1 MDRRSLTR
9 SAKGALGYRMS
20 TKKVFPAIILAAI
33 MLFGTLGGAF
43 ASSSAISDETE
54 ASDVVVL
61 LDVSQSVLPYFHD
74 ITDYVVSSVVK
85 DFLRLGDTFHLL
97 SFGET
102 TQVEIA
108 QRISTEDDVKSVL
121 ARLYLLY
128 PLARNTD
135 LVSAFS
141 YLSQYLSDL
150 PESRSKVVVIITDGI
165 HNPSAESPA
174 FGLSAQEANSEIE
187 VTASKIKRNG
197 WPVYIIKVP
206 FSPERSAAEASSPV
220 ASAAASVTGP
230 ALAAQKA
237 NKGAPQVDYLGTIAK
252 SLDANVTE
260 YSPSDKSETARKSLS
275 LPEVVFPS
283 NLGKKGYTF
292 SFPLKVHNSSDT
304 EVGLEL
310 QKVVADGSDILSKKS
325 FLSLGPG
332 RSGILNI
339 AVALPPSMESG
350 EKNLGI
356 DLYFA
361 DGLRVSPSHGSLAFT
376 LAPSPL
382 ASLFKSG
389 QRVVLFIVFVA
400 LGLIA
405 ILVVISL
412 IRKAPRRAAAP
423 VVAAVRESAEAAK
436 RKKLG
441 TEPAFA
447 ATPARPA
454 TPAFGKA
461 APSSVAIQSPVPASA
476 PQASAAKKPAGLF
489 AGTGRGAL
497 APAAKIEGA
506 AEVSQ
511 KKTAAALSP
520 SARQKA
526 APAYE
531 ARVARPG
538 TIQIE
543 LRVTEQNPHIGMR
556 NVQSIHSGS
565 SRSVGGGRSDFLVFL
580 VPVPHHCAEIHY
592 DGETC
597 TFVPLRPELFP
608 ELDGQPLADCVGKE
622 IAMVSKKGYRMS
634 LRFSKYEAPANKINR
649 LLHCIET
656 PGLFQGLDL

>member
-1 MDRRSLTR
+1 MR
-9 SAKGALGYRMS
+9 
-20 TKKVFPAIILAAI
+20 TKKHLSAFVLAAVM
-33 MLFGTLGGAF
+33 MLGTMSAAF
-43 ASSSAISDETE
+43 ASAPSTSAISDETD

-85 DFLRLGDTFHLL
+85 DFIRLGDTFHLL

-102 TQVEIA
+102 TQVEVA
-108 QRISTEDDVKSVL
+108 QRISTEEDVKSVL

-150 PESRSKVVVIITDGI
+150 PETRSKVVVIITDGI
-165 HNPSAESPA
+165 HNPSPKSPA
-174 FGLSAQEANSEIE
+174 FGLSSEEANSEIE

-206 FSPERSAAEASSPV
+206 FSAERAAAEASAPDSSP
-220 ASAAASVTGP
+220 SAAKKSTVP
-230 ALAAQKA
+230 AQTDQKA
-237 NKGAPQVDYLGTIAK
+237 SKGAPQGDYLGTIAK
-252 SLDANVTE
+252 SLDANVTD
-260 YSPSDKSETARKSLS
+260 YSPSDKAETARKSLS

-292 SFPLKVHNSSDT
+292 SFPLRVHNSSET

-310 QKVVADGSDILSKKS
+310 QKVMAEGSDILSKKS

-332 RSGILNI
+332 RSGVMNI
-339 AVALPPSMESG
+339 AVVLPPSMESG
-350 EKNLGI
+350 EKNLGV

-361 DGLRVSPSHGSLAFT
+361 DGLRVSPSHGNLAFT

-389 QRVVLFIVFVA
+389 QRVVLFILFVA

-412 IRKAPRRAAAP
+412 LRRAPRRAAAP
-423 VVAAVRESAEAAK
+423 VVAAVRESAEASK
-436 RKKLG
+436 RRATG
-441 TEPAFA
+441 TEPAL
-447 ATPARPA
+447 ATAPPQPT
-454 TPAFGKA
+454 TPAFEKVAGKGKA
-461 APSSVAIQSPVPASA
+461 PAYPNAASPSTVPVAAAPA
-476 PQASAAKKPAGLF
+476 PAGAKATPETA

-497 APAAKIEGA
+497 SPATKVELAPAVQKP
-506 AEVSQ
+506 AE
-511 KKTAAALSP
+511 ALSP
-520 SARQKA
+520 APRKKA

-538 TIQIE
+538 SIQLE
-543 LRVTEQNPHIGMR
+543 LRVAEQNPHIGMR
-556 NVQSIHSGS
+556 NVQTVHSGS

-580 VPVPHHCAEIHY
+580 VPVPQRSAEIHY

-597 TFVPLRPELFP
+597 TFVPLRPEFFP
-608 ELDGQPLADCVGKE
+608 ELGGKPLEDCLGKE

-656 PGLFQGLDL
+656 PGLFQGLDI

>member
-1 MDRRSLTR
+1 M
-9 SAKGALGYRMS
+9 
-20 TKKVFPAIILAAI
+20 IL
-33 MLFGTLGGAF
+33 GTLSA
-43 ASSSAISDETE
+43 AAASTSSSSAISDETD

-85 DFLRLGDTFHLL
+85 DFIRLGDTFHLL

-108 QRISTEDDVKSVL
+108 QRISTEEDVKSVL

-150 PESRSKVVVIITDGI
+150 PETRSKVVVIITDGI
-165 HNPSAESPA
+165 HNPSPKSPA
-174 FGLSAQEANSEIE
+174 FGLSPEAANSEIE

-206 FSPERSAAEASSPV
+206 FSAERAAAEVSAPGSTPSAAGSTPGSTV
-220 ASAAASVTGP
+220 P
-230 ALAAQKA
+230 AQTAQKGSE
-237 NKGAPQVDYLGTIAK
+237 GAPQGDYLGTIAK
-252 SLDANVTE
+252 SLDANVTD
-260 YSPSDKSETARKSLS
+260 YSPSDKAETARKSLS
-275 LPEVVFPS
+275 LPEVVFPR

-292 SFPLKVHNSSDT
+292 SFPLRVHNSSET

-310 QKVVADGSDILSKKS
+310 QKVMAEGTDILSKKS

-332 RSGILNI
+332 RSGIMNI

-350 EKNLGI
+350 EKNLGV

-361 DGLRVSPSHGSLAFT
+361 DGLRVSPSHGNLAFT

-389 QRVVLFIVFVA
+389 QRVVLFILFVA

-412 IRKAPRRAAAP
+412 IRRAPRRAAAP
-423 VVAAVRESAEAAK
+423 VVAAVRESAEASK
-436 RKKLG
+436 RRAAG

-447 ATPARPA
+447 IAPPQSTA
-454 TPAFGKA
+454 PAFEKAAGKGKAPAYPNAAYPSTVPVAAAPASAGTKA
-461 APSSVAIQSPVPASA
+461 APEAVAGTGQGALPP
-476 PQASAAKKPAGLF
+476 AAKVEQAPVARKPAG
-489 AGTGRGAL
+489 
-497 APAAKIEGA
+497 E
-506 AEVSQ
+506 
-511 KKTAAALSP
+511 ALSP
-520 SARQKA
+520 APRKKV

-531 ARVARPG
+531 ARIARPG
-538 TIQIE
+538 SIQLE
-543 LRVTEQNPHIGMR
+543 LRVAEQNPHIGMR
-556 NVQSIHSGS
+556 NVQTIHSGS

-580 VPVPHHCAEIHY
+580 VPVPQRSAEIHY

-597 TFVPLRPELFP
+597 TFVPLRPEFFP
-608 ELDGQPLADCVGKE
+608 ELGGKPLADCIGKE

-656 PGLFQGLDL
+656 PGLFQGLDC

>member
-1 MDRRSLTR
+1 
-9 SAKGALGYRMS
+9 MS
-20 TKKVFPAIILAAI
+20 TKKGFLTIALVAI
-33 MLFGTLGGAF
+33 MLLGTLGEAF

-165 HNPSAESPA
+165 HNPSSESPA
-174 FGLSAQEANSEIE
+174 FGLSAAEANSEIE

-220 ASAAASVTGP
+220 ASAAASVTTGT
-230 ALAAQKA
+230 AQAAP
-237 NKGAPQVDYLGTIAK
+237 KGTNGLPQGDYLGTIAK

-260 YSPSDKSETARKSLS
+260 YNPSDKSETARKSLS

-310 QKVVADGSDILSKKS
+310 QKVMADGSDILSKKS

-332 RSGILNI
+332 RSGTLNI
-339 AVALPPSMESG
+339 AVALPPSIESG
-350 EKNLGI
+350 AKNLGV

-389 QRVVLFIVFVA
+389 QLVVLFIIFVA

-405 ILVVISL
+405 ILVVVSL

-423 VVAAVRESAEAAK
+423 VVAAVRESAEASK

-441 TEPAFA
+441 TEPAFVA
-447 ATPARPA
+447 PPA
-454 TPAFGKA
+454 GKA
-461 APSSVAIQSPVPASA
+461 APVFEKVAVKPVAAQSPVPAAA
-476 PQASAAKKPAGLF
+476 PQASATKQPTGLELF
-489 AGTGRGAL
+489 AGTGRGSL
-497 APAAKIEGA
+497 APTAK
-506 AEVSQ
+506 AEQAPEASQ
-511 KKTAAALSP
+511 KKAVAALSLSP
-520 SARQKA
+520 RPKAVSA
-526 APAYE
+526 AYE
-531 ARVARPG
+531 AKIARPG

-556 NVQSIHSGS
+556 NVQSIRSGS
-565 SRSVGGGRSDFLVFL
+565 CRSIGGGRSDFLIFL
-580 VPVPHHCAEIHY
+580 VPVPQRCAEIHY
-592 DGETC
+592 DGEIC
-597 TFVPLRPELFP
+597 TFVPLRPEFFP
-608 ELDGQPLADCVGKE
+608 ELSGQPLTDCIGKE
-622 IAMVSKKGYRMS
+622 ITMVSKKGYRMS

>member
-1 MDRRSLTR
+1 
-9 SAKGALGYRMS
+9 
-20 TKKVFPAIILAAI
+20 
-33 MLFGTLGGAF
+33 MLLGTLSAAF
-43 ASSSAISDETE
+43 ASSSSASAISDETD

-85 DFLRLGDTFHLL
+85 DFIRLGDTFHLL

-108 QRISTEDDVKSVL
+108 QRISTEEDVKSVL

-150 PESRSKVVVIITDGI
+150 PETRSKVVVIITDGI
-165 HNPSAESPA
+165 HNPSSKSPA
-174 FGLSAQEANSEIE
+174 FGLSSEEANSEIE

-206 FSPERSAAEASSPV
+206 FSAERAAAEASSP
-220 ASAAASVTGP
+220 SAPTNAAGS
-230 ALAAQKA
+230 ALSAQAAQKGA
-237 NKGAPQVDYLGTIAK
+237 KGAPQGDYLGTIAK
-252 SLDANVTE
+252 SLDANVTD
-260 YSPSDKSETARKSLS
+260 YSPSDKAETARKSLS

-292 SFPLKVHNSSDT
+292 SFPLRVHNSSET

-310 QKVVADGSDILSKKS
+310 QKVMADGSDILSKKS

-332 RSGILNI
+332 RSGVMNI

-350 EKNLGI
+350 EKNLGV

-361 DGLRVSPSHGSLAFT
+361 DGLRVSPSHGTLAFI

-389 QRVVLFIVFVA
+389 QRVVLFIIFVA

-405 ILVVISL
+405 ILAVISL
-412 IRKAPRRAAAP
+412 IRRAPRRAAAP
-423 VVAAVRESAEAAK
+423 VVAAVRESAEASK
-436 RKKLG
+436 RSPAG

-447 ATPARPA
+447 AAPPKPTAPVFEKAAGR
-454 TPAFGKA
+454 GKA
-461 APSSVAIQSPVPASA
+461 PAYPSTVPVAVEPALA
-476 PQASAAKKPAGLF
+476 GAKSTPTAVAGM
-489 AGTGRGAL
+489 GRGSL
-497 APAAKIEGA
+497 SPAAKVEQAQPQAIEKA
-506 AEVSQ
+506 AGG
-511 KKTAAALSP
+511 ALSP
-520 SARQKA
+520 APREKA
-526 APAYE
+526 GPAYE
-531 ARVARPG
+531 ARIARPG
-538 TIQIE
+538 SIQLE
-543 LRVTEQNPHIGMR
+543 LRVAEQNPHIGMR
-556 NVQSIHSGS
+556 NVQTIHSGA

-580 VPVPHHCAEIHY
+580 VPVPQRSAEIHY

-597 TFVPLRPELFP
+597 TFVPLRPEFFP
-608 ELDGQPLADCVGKE
+608 ELGGRPLADCLGKE

-656 PGLFQGLDL
+656 PGLFQGPDC

>member
-1 MDRRSLTR
+1 
-9 SAKGALGYRMS
+9 
-20 TKKVFPAIILAAI
+20 
-33 MLFGTLGGAF
+33 MLLGTLSAAF
-43 ASSSAISDETE
+43 ASSSSSSAISDETD

-85 DFLRLGDTFHLL
+85 DFIRLGDTFHLL

-108 QRISTEDDVKSVL
+108 QRISTEEDVKSVL

-150 PESRSKVVVIITDGI
+150 PETRSKVVVIITDGI
-165 HNPSAESPA
+165 HNPSSKSPA
-174 FGLSAQEANSEIE
+174 FGLSSVEANSEIE

-206 FSPERSAAEASSPV
+206 FSAERAAAEASLPP
-220 ASAAASVTGP
+220 AGEAPSAAGIAGSAQT
-230 ALAAQKA
+230 AQTAQKGA
-237 NKGAPQVDYLGTIAK
+237 KAAPQGDYLGTIAK
-252 SLDANVTE
+252 SLDANVTD
-260 YSPSDKSETARKSLS
+260 YSPSDKTETARKSLS
-275 LPEVVFPS
+275 LPEVIFPS

-292 SFPLKVHNSSDT
+292 SFPLRVHNSSET

-310 QKVVADGSDILSKKS
+310 QKVMAKGSDILSKKS

-332 RSGILNI
+332 RSGVLNI

-350 EKNLGI
+350 AKNLGV

-361 DGLRVSPSHGSLAFT
+361 DGLRVSPSHGTLAFT

-423 VVAAVRESAEAAK
+423 VVAAVRQSAEASK
-436 RKKLG
+436 RSAAG

-447 ATPARPA
+447 AAPTKSVAPVLERTAAKGRAAAYQSPI
-454 TPAFGKA
+454 PVA
-461 APSSVAIQSPVPASA
+461 APQVLPGAKSA
-476 PQASAAKKPAGLF
+476 PTAVAGMGRGSVSLF
-489 AGTGRGAL
+489 AKVEQAQ
-497 APAAKIEGA
+497 APAM
-506 AEVSQ
+506 Q
-511 KKTAAALSP
+511 KTAGQALSP
-520 SARQKA
+520 IPRGKA
-526 APAYE
+526 TPAYE
-531 ARVARPG
+531 ARIAKPG
-538 TIQIE
+538 SIQLE
-543 LRVTEQNPHIGMR
+543 LRVAEQNPHIGMR
-556 NVQSIHSGS
+556 NVQTIHSGS
-565 SRSVGGGRSDFLVFL
+565 SRGVGGGRSDFLVFL
-580 VPVPHHCAEIHY
+580 VPVPQRSAEIHY

-608 ELDGQPLADCVGKE
+608 DLGGQPLADCLGKE
-622 IAMVSKKGYRMS
+622 IAMVSKKGYRLS

-656 PGLFQGLDL
+656 PGLFQGLDC